1 MSSAIDKKPLLL
13 VMDGHAM
20 IFRAWFSIPE
30 RLSTST
36 GRDTRGAYGF
46 LTTFL
51 KVIRDHSPTHVA
63 LTLDTRAPTFRD
75 ELFPLYKAHR
85 PPVDP
90 EIHEQIPM
98 VKSIMQAFKIPVLEY
113 DGFEADDLVGTLCTR
128 AENEGIDTLIVTGD
142 ADQLQLV
149 SPHVRLLMYSG
160 FGDTRVYD
168 VEAVKERYEGL
179 GPEYVPDMKALE
191 GDPSDNIPGVP
202 GVGKKAAR
210 AVLSNLGRLEQVYE
224 QLDRVPDIKGL
235 RGAKRVRNL
244 LEEHRETAFAGK
256 VLTTIVRDV
265 PVEFD
270 FEDARFWNYNRDEV
284 VEALLELEFRT
295 ITRNVPDPGAPY
307 SQNASAQLAFGD
319 TLADPEPATAAAR
332 EASIDADYR
341 TVTTPEQ
348 LQEMVAELST
358 PTGFA
363 FDTETTGKDPLKSE
377 LVGLSFSNKAGKA
390 WYVPVGH
397 NEGEQIPLPQALAV
411 LRPMFEDENTPKAAH
426 NANYDLMVLEEV
438 GIQVKGV
445 DFDTMVAAALTG
457 RRAIGLKQLALD
469 FFHVEMTP
477 ITDLIG
483 KGRKQITMVETT
495 VEQAADYA
503 AADADMTWR
512 LREHLTPHI
521 ESENQQAVMHEIEMT
536 LLPVIVRMQR
546 NGILID
552 RSVLAEMSEELGGEL
567 VSIENHAR
575 NDVMAGREFNLNS
588 NQQLAAILIDELG
601 APRTRKTKTGYSMD
615 ANALEGML
623 QKEDLDHR
631 AYELV
636 RDVLRFRELSKLK
649 STYVDALPLIINP
662 RTGRVHTSFN
672 QVGSATGRL
681 SSTDP
686 NVQNIPVRTEL
697 GRRVRSAFVADR
709 ANGWTLLAADYS
721 QIELRILAHMSR
733 EPSLLAAF
741 GAGEDIHDATARA
754 MYGTEEVTSEQ
765 RRIAKILNFGVIYG
779 LGAHGVAM
787 QTDLTRTQGQ
797 EFIEL
802 YFGKYPGIKEYVD
815 SMKED
820 ARRKGYAETLSGR
833 RRKLPDI
840 SSRTRFHR
848 AAAERMAVNMPIQGT
863 AADIAKIAM
872 INIDKEMADRRLR
885 SRMCIQVHD
894 ELIFEVAPGELDEMT
909 GLVVDL
915 MPAAMDLA
923 VPLNVEVKSGDAWGH
938 MQ

>member
-1 MSSAIDKKPLLL
+1 
-13 VMDGHAM
+13 MDGHAM
-20 IFRAWFSIPE
+20 VFRAWFSIPE

-46 LTTFL
+46 LNTFL
-51 KVIRDHSPTHVA
+51 KVIRDHTPTHVA

-75 ELFPLYKAHR
+75 ELFPQYKAHR

-90 EIHEQIPM
+90 ELHEQIPM
-98 VKSIMQAFKIPVLEY
+98 VKSIMEAFKIPVLEY
-113 DGFEADDLVGTLCTR
+113 DGFEADDLVGTLSTR
-128 AENEGIDTLIVTGD
+128 AENEGIETLIVTGD

-224 QLDRVPDIKGL
+224 QLDQVPDIKGL

-244 LEEHRETAFAGK
+244 LEEHRQTAFNGK

-265 PVEFD
+265 PVEFE
-270 FEDARFWNYNRDEV
+270 FKNAEFWNYDRDEV
-284 VEALLELEFRT
+284 VKALLDLEFRT
-295 ITRNVPDPGAPY
+295 ITRNVPHPDA
-307 SQNASAQLAFGD
+307 SHAQDESAQLAFGD
-319 TLADPEPATAAAR
+319 AFAETEPTTSQR
-332 EASIDADYR
+332 EAVNTDYS
-341 TVTTPEQ
+341 TVTTPEE

-358 PTGFA
+358 PAGFA
-363 FDTETTGKDPLKSE
+363 FDTETTGTDPMQSE
-377 LVGLSFSNKAGKA
+377 LVGLSFSNSAGKA

-397 NEGEQIPLPQALAV
+397 NEGEQIDVSQALAV
-411 LRPMFEDENTPKAAH
+411 LRPLFEDEAVPKTAH

-438 GIQVKGV
+438 GIQARGV
-445 DFDTMVAAALTG
+445 DFDTMIAAALTG

-469 FFHVEMTP
+469 FFQVEMTP
-477 ITDLIG
+477 ITELIG
-483 KGRKQITMVETT
+483 RGRKQITMAETS
-495 VEQAADYA
+495 VDQAADYA

-512 LREHLTPHI
+512 LQERLAPKI
-521 ESENQQAVMHEIEMT
+521 DSEDQHAVMNEIEMP

-552 RSVLAEMSEELGGEL
+552 RSALAEMSEELGGEL
-567 VSIENHAR
+567 ASIENHAR
-575 NDVMAGREFNLNS
+575 NEVMAGREFNLKS

-601 APRTRKTKTGYSMD
+601 APRTRRTKTGYSMD

-623 QKEDLDHR
+623 QKEDLDPR

-649 STYVDALPLIINP
+649 STYVDALPLMVNP

-709 ANGWTLLAADYS
+709 ENGWSLLAADYS
-721 QIELRILAHMSR
+721 QIELRILAHMSE
-733 EPSLLAAF
+733 EPGLLAAF
-741 GAGEDIHDATARA
+741 RAGEDIHDATARA
-754 MYGTEEVTSEQ
+754 MYGTLEVTSEQ

-787 QTDLTRTQGQ
+787 QTDLTRTQGK
-797 EFIEL
+797 EFIDL
-802 YFGKYPGIKEYVD
+802 YFGKYPGIRDYVD

-820 ARRKGYAETLSGR
+820 ARRKGYAETLAGR
-833 RRKLPDI
+833 RRWLPDL
-840 SSRTRFHR
+840 SSRQRFHR
-848 AAAERMAVNMPIQGT
+848 AAAERVAINMPIQGT

-872 INIDKEMADRRLR
+872 INIDNEMAERRLR
-885 SRMCIQVHD
+885 SRMSIQVHD

-909 GLVVDL
+909 GLAIEF
-915 MPAAMDLA
+915 MPAAMDLS
-923 VPLNVEVKSGDAWGH
+923 VPLNVEVKSGDSWGH
-938 MQ
+938 ME

>member
-1 MSSAIDKKPLLL
+1 
-13 VMDGHAM
+13 MDGHAM
-20 IFRAWFSIPE
+20 VFRAWFSIPE
-30 RLSTST
+30 RLNTST
-36 GRDTRGAYGF
+36 GKDTRGAYGF
-46 LTTFL
+46 LNTFL

-75 ELFPLYKAHR
+75 KMYPEYKAHR
-85 PPVDP
+85 PPTDP
-90 EIHEQIPM
+90 ELHEQIPM
-98 VKSIMQAFKIPVLEY
+98 VKSIMEAFRVPVLEL
-113 DGFEADDLVGTLCTR
+113 DGFEADDLVGTLCAR
-128 AENEGIDTLIVTGD
+128 AESEGIETLIVTGD

-179 GPEYVPDMKALE
+179 GPEYVPDIKALE

-202 GVGKKAAR
+202 GVGKKAAH
-210 AVLSNLGRLEQVYE
+210 AVLSNLGRLEKVYE
-224 QLDRVPDIKGL
+224 QLDLVPDIMGL

-244 LEEHRETAFAGK
+244 LEEHRQTAFDGK

-270 FEDARFWNYNRDEV
+270 FKNAEFWKYDRDEV
-284 VEALLELEFRT
+284 VKSLLDLEFRT
-295 ITRNVPDPGAPY
+295 ITRNVPHPDAP
-307 SQNASAQLAFGD
+307 QGQDGSAQL
-319 TLADPEPATAAAR
+319 TLGAALDSSEAADPTESKAVDT
-332 EASIDADYR
+332 DYR
-341 TVTTPEQ
+341 TVTTTEQ
-348 LQEMVAELST
+348 LNAMVAELSI
-358 PTGFA
+358 PAGFA
-363 FDTETTGKDPLKSE
+363 FDTETTGTDPMTSE
-377 LVGLSFSNKAGKA
+377 LVGLSFSNGAGKA

-397 NEGEQIPLPQALAV
+397 NEGDQIDVSEALAV
-411 LRPMFEDENTPKAAH
+411 LRPLFEDEAVPKSAH

-438 GIQVKGV
+438 GIHARGL
-445 DFDTMVAAALTG
+445 DFDTMIAAALTG

-469 FFHVEMTP
+469 FFQVEMTP

-483 KGRKQITMVETT
+483 TGRKQITMAETAVER
-495 VEQAADYA
+495 ASDYA

-512 LREHLTPHI
+512 LREHLTPKV
-521 ESENQQAVMHEIEMT
+521 EEEQQQAVMNKIEMP

-546 NGILID
+546 NGVLID
-552 RSVLAEMSEELGGEL
+552 RSALAEMSEELGSEL
-567 VSIENHAR
+567 ASIENHAR
-575 NDVMAGREFNLNS
+575 NEVMAGREFNLAS
-588 NQQLAAILIDELG
+588 NRQLADILIGELG
-601 APRTRKTKTGYSMD
+601 APKTRRTKTGYSMD

-623 QKEDLDHR
+623 QKEDLDPR

-649 STYVDALPLIINP
+649 STYVDALPLMVNP

-697 GRRVRSAFVADR
+697 GRRVRSAFVADHE
-709 ANGWTLLAADYS
+709 NGWTLLAADYS
-721 QIELRILAHMSR
+721 QIELRILAHMSE
-733 EPSLLAAF
+733 EPGLLAAF
-741 GAGEDIHDATARA
+741 RAGEDIHDATARA
-754 MYGTEEVTSEQ
+754 MYGELEVTAEQ

-787 QTDLTRTQGQ
+787 QTDLSRAQGR
-797 EFIEL
+797 EFIDL
-802 YFGKYPGIKEYVD
+802 YFGKYPGIRDYVD

-820 ARRKGYAETLSGR
+820 ARSKGYAQTLFGR
-833 RRKLPDI
+833 RRWLPDLN
-840 SSRTRFHR
+840 SRQRFHR
-848 AAAERMAVNMPIQGT
+848 AAAERVAINMPIQGT

-872 INIDKEMADRRLR
+872 INIDQEMADRSLR
-885 SRMCIQVHD
+885 SRMSIQVHD
-894 ELIFEVAPGELDEMT
+894 ELIFEVAPGEMDEMT
-909 GLVVDL
+909 GLVMEQ

-923 VPLNVEVKSGDAWGH
+923 VPLNVEVKSGDSWGH
-938 MQ
+938 ME

>member
-1 MSSAIDKKPLLL
+1 MPQPNNKKPLLL

-20 IFRAWFSIPE
+20 VFRAWFSIPE

-36 GRDTRGAYGF
+36 GKDTRGAYGF
-46 LTTFL
+46 LNTFL
-51 KVIRDHSPTHVA
+51 KVIRDHTPTHVA

-75 ELFPLYKAHR
+75 EMYPQYKAHR
-85 PPVDP
+85 PPTDP
-90 EIHEQIPM
+90 ELHEQIPM
-98 VKSIMQAFKIPVLEY
+98 VKSIMDAFRVPVLEL
-113 DGFEADDLVGTLCTR
+113 DGFEADDLVGTLCSR
-128 AENEGIDTLIVTGD
+128 AENEGIETLIVTGD

-168 VEAVKERYEGL
+168 VDAVKERYEGL
-179 GPEYVPDMKALE
+179 GPEYVPDIKALE

-202 GVGKKAAR
+202 GVGKKAAH

-224 QLDRVPDIKGL
+224 QLEQVPDIKGL

-244 LEEHRETAFAGK
+244 LEEHRQTALDGK

-270 FEDARFWNYNRDEV
+270 FKNAEFWDYDRDEV
-284 VEALLELEFRT
+284 VRALLDLEFRT
-295 ITRNVPDPGAPY
+295 ITRNVPHPEAPRGEDG
-307 SQNASAQLAFGD
+307 SAQLTLGATLDESAPADAPQRTEVD
-319 TLADPEPATAAAR
+319 T
-332 EASIDADYR
+332 DYY
-341 TVTTPEQ
+341 TVTTIEQ
-348 LQEMVAELST
+348 LNAMVAELST
-358 PTGFA
+358 PAGFA
-363 FDTETTGKDPLKSE
+363 FDTETTGTDPMRSE

-397 NEGEQIPLPQALAV
+397 NEGEQIEVSQALAV
-411 LRPMFEDENTPKAAH
+411 LRPLFEDEAVPKSAH

-438 GIQVKGV
+438 GIHAKGL
-445 DFDTMVAAALTG
+445 DFDTMIAAALTG

-469 FFHVEMTP
+469 FFQVEMTP

-483 KGRKQITMVETT
+483 RGRKQITMAETA
-495 VEQAADYA
+495 VEQASDYA
-503 AADADMTWR
+503 AADADITWR
-512 LREHLTPHI
+512 LREHLTPKVD
-521 ESENQQAVMHEIEMT
+521 EERQQAVMNEIEMP

-552 RSVLAEMSEELGGEL
+552 RSALAEMSEELGGEL
-567 VSIENHAR
+567 ASIENHAR
-575 NDVMAGREFNLNS
+575 NEVMAGREFNLAS
-588 NQQLAAILIDELG
+588 NRQLADILIGELG
-601 APRTRKTKTGYSMD
+601 APKTRRTKTGYSMD

-623 QKEDLDHR
+623 QKEDLDPR

-649 STYVDALPLIINP
+649 STYVDALPLMVNP

-697 GRRVRSAFVADR
+697 GRRVRSAFVADHE
-709 ANGWTLLAADYS
+709 NGWTLLAADYS
-721 QIELRILAHMSR
+721 QIELRILAHMSE
-733 EPSLLAAF
+733 EPGLLAAF
-741 GAGEDIHDATARA
+741 RAGEDIHDATARA
-754 MYGTEEVTSEQ
+754 MYGELEVTAEQ

-787 QTDLTRTQGQ
+787 QTDLSRAQGR
-797 EFIEL
+797 EFIDL
-802 YFGKYPGIKEYVD
+802 YFGKYPGIRDYVD

-820 ARRKGYAETLSGR
+820 ARSKGYAQTLSGR
-833 RRKLPDI
+833 RRWLPDLN
-840 SSRTRFHR
+840 SRQRFHR
-848 AAAERMAVNMPIQGT
+848 AAAERVAINMPIQGT

-872 INIDKEMADRRLR
+872 INIDREMAERRLR
-885 SRMCIQVHD
+885 SRMSIQVHD
-894 ELIFEVAPGELDEMT
+894 ELIFEVAPGEMDEVT
-909 GLVVDL
+909 GLVIEL

-923 VPLNVEVKSGDAWGH
+923 VPLNVEVKSGDSWGH
-938 MQ
+938 MD

>member
-1 MSSAIDKKPLLL
+1 
-13 VMDGHAM
+13 MDGHAM

-224 QLDRVPDIKGL
+224 QLDRVPDIDGL

-270 FEDARFWNYNRDEV
+270 FKDAEFWNYNRDEV

-358 PTGFA
+358 AAGFA

-483 KGRKQITMVETT
+483 KGRKQITMAETT

-872 INIDKEMADRRLR
+872 INIDKDMADRRLR

-909 GLVVDL
+909 DLVIDL

-938 MQ
+938 ME

>member
-1 MSSAIDKKPLLL
+1 
-13 VMDGHAM
+13 MDGHAM
-20 IFRAWFSIPE
+20 VFRAWFSIPE

-36 GRDTRGAYGF
+36 GKDTRGAYGF
-46 LTTFL
+46 LNTFL
-51 KVIRDHSPTHVA
+51 KVIRDHTPTHVA

-75 ELFPLYKAHR
+75 EMYPQYKAHR
-85 PPVDP
+85 PPTDP
-90 EIHEQIPM
+90 ELHEQIPM
-98 VKSIMQAFKIPVLEY
+98 VKSIMEAFRVPVLEL
-113 DGFEADDLVGTLCTR
+113 DGFEADDLVGTLCAR
-128 AENEGIDTLIVTGD
+128 AENEGIETLIVTGD

-179 GPEYVPDMKALE
+179 GPEYVPDIKALE

-202 GVGKKAAR
+202 GVGKKAAH

-224 QLDRVPDIKGL
+224 QLEQVPDIKGL

-244 LEEHRETAFAGK
+244 LEEHRQTAFDGK

-270 FEDARFWNYNRDEV
+270 FKNAEFWEYDRDEV
-284 VEALLELEFRT
+284 VKALLDLEFRT
-295 ITRNVPDPGAPY
+295 ITRNVPHPDAP
-307 SQNASAQLAFGD
+307 QGQDGSAQL
-319 TLADPEPATAAAR
+319 TLGALDESETAASPESKAV
-332 EASIDADYR
+332 DTDYR
-341 TVTTPEQ
+341 TVTTIEQ
-348 LQEMVAELST
+348 LNAMVTELST
-358 PTGFA
+358 PAGFS
-363 FDTETTGKDPLKSE
+363 FDTETTGTDPMRSE
-377 LVGLSFSNKAGKA
+377 LVGLSFSNNAGKA

-397 NEGEQIPLPQALAV
+397 NEGEQIEVSQALAV
-411 LRPMFEDENTPKAAH
+411 LRPLFEDEAVSKSAH

-438 GIQVKGV
+438 GINVKGL
-445 DFDTMVAAALTG
+445 DFDTMIAAALTG

-469 FFHVEMTP
+469 FFQVEMTP

-483 KGRKQITMVETT
+483 TGRKQITMAETQI
-495 VEQAADYA
+495 EQAADYA

-512 LREHLTPHI
+512 LREHLTPKVDE
-521 ESENQQAVMHEIEMT
+521 ESQQSVLNEIEMP

-552 RSVLAEMSEELGGEL
+552 RSALAEMSEELGGEL
-567 VSIENHAR
+567 ASIENHAR
-575 NDVMAGREFNLNS
+575 NEVMAGREFNLAS
-588 NQQLAAILIDELG
+588 NRQLADILIGELG
-601 APRTRKTKTGYSMD
+601 APKTRRTKTGYSMD

-623 QKEDLDHR
+623 QKEDLDPR

-649 STYVDALPLIINP
+649 STYVDALPLMVNP

-697 GRRVRSAFVADR
+697 GRRVRSAFVADHE
-709 ANGWTLLAADYS
+709 NGWTLLAADYS
-721 QIELRILAHMSR
+721 QIELRILAHMSE
-733 EPSLLAAF
+733 EPGLLAAF
-741 GAGEDIHDATARA
+741 RAGEDIHDATARA
-754 MYGTEEVTSEQ
+754 MYGELEVTAEQ

-787 QTDLTRTQGQ
+787 QTDLSRAQGR
-797 EFIEL
+797 EFIDL
-802 YFGKYPGIKEYVD
+802 YFGKYPGIRDYVD
-815 SMKED
+815 SMKDD
-820 ARRKGYAETLSGR
+820 ARSKGYAQTLSGR
-833 RRKLPDI
+833 RRWLPDLN
-840 SSRTRFHR
+840 SRQRFHR
-848 AAAERMAVNMPIQGT
+848 AAAERVAINMPIQGT

-872 INIDKEMADRRLR
+872 INIDREMAERKLR
-885 SRMCIQVHD
+885 SRMFIQVHD
-894 ELIFEVAPGELDEMT
+894 ELIFEVAPGEMDEMT
-909 GLVVDL
+909 GLVTEL
-915 MPAAMDLA
+915 MPAAMDLL
-923 VPLNVEVKSGDAWGH
+923 VPLNVEVKSGDSWGH
-938 MQ
+938 ME

>member
-1 MSSAIDKKPLLL
+1 
-13 VMDGHAM
+13 MDGHAM
-20 IFRAWFSIPE
+20 VFRAWFSIPE

-36 GRDTRGAYGF
+36 GKDTRGAYGF
-46 LTTFL
+46 LNTFL
-51 KVIRDHSPTHVA
+51 KVIRDHTPTHVA

-75 ELFPLYKAHR
+75 EMYPQYKAHR
-85 PPVDP
+85 PPTDP
-90 EIHEQIPM
+90 ELHEQIPM
-98 VKSIMQAFKIPVLEY
+98 VKSIMEAFRVPVLEM
-113 DGFEADDLVGTLCTR
+113 DGYEADDIVGTLCAR
-128 AENEGIDTLIVTGD
+128 AENEGIETLIVTGD

-168 VEAVKERYEGL
+168 VDAVKERYEGL
-179 GPEYVPDMKALE
+179 GPEYVPDIKALE

-202 GVGKKAAR
+202 GVGKKAAH

-224 QLDRVPDIKGL
+224 QLEQVLDIKGL

-244 LEEHRETAFAGK
+244 LEEHRQTAFDGK

-265 PVEFD
+265 PVDFD
-270 FEDARFWNYNRDEV
+270 FKNAVFWNYDRDEV
-284 VEALLELEFRT
+284 VRALLDLEFRT
-295 ITRNVPDPGAPY
+295 ITRNVPHPDAP
-307 SQNASAQLAFGD
+307 QGQDGVAQLTFDAAIDESEAHRAQKTAVD
-319 TLADPEPATAAAR
+319 T
-332 EASIDADYR
+332 DYR
-341 TVTTPEQ
+341 TVTTLEQ
-348 LQEMVAELST
+348 LNAMVAELST

-363 FDTETTGKDPLKSE
+363 FDTETTGTDPMRSE
-377 LVGLSFSNKAGKA
+377 LVGLSFSNNTGKA

-397 NEGEQIPLPQALAV
+397 NEGEQIDVSEALAAV
-411 LRPMFEDENTPKAAH
+411 RPLFEDEAVPKSAH

-438 GIQVKGV
+438 GINAKGL
-445 DFDTMVAAALTG
+445 DFDTMIAAALTG

-469 FFHVEMTP
+469 FFQVEMTP

-483 KGRKQITMVETT
+483 TGRKQITMAETQI
-495 VEQAADYA
+495 EQASDYA

-512 LREHLTPHI
+512 LREHLTPKVD
-521 ESENQQAVMHEIEMT
+521 EEQQQAVMNDIEMP

-552 RSVLAEMSEELGGEL
+552 RSALAEMSEELGGEL
-567 VSIENHAR
+567 ASIENHAR
-575 NDVMAGREFNLNS
+575 NEVMAGREFNLAS
-588 NQQLAAILIDELG
+588 NRQLADILIGELG
-601 APRTRKTKTGYSMD
+601 APKTRRTKTGYSMD

-623 QKEDLDHR
+623 QKEDLDPR

-649 STYVDALPLIINP
+649 STYVDALPLMVNP

-697 GRRVRSAFVADR
+697 GRRVRSAFVADYE
-709 ANGWTLLAADYS
+709 NGWTLLAADYS
-721 QIELRILAHMSR
+721 QIELRILAHMSE
-733 EPSLLAAF
+733 EPGLLAAF
-741 GAGEDIHDATARA
+741 RAGEDIHDATARA
-754 MYGTEEVTSEQ
+754 MYGELEVTAEQ

-787 QTDLTRTQGQ
+787 QTDLSRAQGR
-797 EFIEL
+797 EFIDL
-802 YFGKYPGIKEYVD
+802 YFGKYPGIRDYVD

-820 ARRKGYAETLSGR
+820 ARSKGYAQTLSGR
-833 RRKLPDI
+833 RRWLPDLN
-840 SSRTRFHR
+840 SRQRFHR
-848 AAAERMAVNMPIQGT
+848 AAAERVAINMPIQGT

-872 INIDKEMADRRLR
+872 INIDREMAERRLR
-885 SRMCIQVHD
+885 SRMSIQVHD
-894 ELIFEVAPGELDEMT
+894 ELIFEVAPGEMDEMT
-909 GLVVDL
+909 GLVTEL

-923 VPLNVEVKSGDAWGH
+923 VPLNVEVKSGDSWGH
-938 MQ
+938 MD

>member
-1 MSSAIDKKPLLL
+1 
-13 VMDGHAM
+13 MDGHAM

-341 TVTTPEQ
+341 TVTTLEE

-483 KGRKQITMVETT
+483 KGRKQITMAETT

-909 GLVVDL
+909 DLVIDL

-938 MQ
+938 ME

>member
-1 MSSAIDKKPLLL
+1 
-13 VMDGHAM
+13 MDGHAM

-113 DGFEADDLVGTLCTR
+113 DGFEADDLVGTLSTR

-270 FEDARFWNYNRDEV
+270 FKDAEFWNYNRDEV

-319 TLADPEPATAAAR
+319 TLADPEPATADAR

-341 TVTTPEQ
+341 TVTTLEE
-348 LQEMVAELST
+348 LQAMVTELST
-358 PTGFA
+358 AAGFA

-483 KGRKQITMVETT
+483 KGRKQITMAETT

-909 GLVVDL
+909 DLVIDL

-938 MQ
+938 ME

>member
-1 MSSAIDKKPLLL
+1 
-13 VMDGHAM
+13 MDGHAM
-20 IFRAWFSIPE
+20 VFRAWFSIPE

-36 GRDTRGAYGF
+36 GKDTRGAYGF
-46 LTTFL
+46 LNTFL
-51 KVIRDHSPTHVA
+51 KVIRDHTPTHVA

-75 ELFPLYKAHR
+75 EMYPQYKAHR

-90 EIHEQIPM
+90 ELHEQIPM
-98 VKSIMQAFKIPVLEY
+98 VKSIMEAFRVPVLEL
-113 DGFEADDLVGTLCTR
+113 DGFEADDLVGTLCAR
-128 AENEGIDTLIVTGD
+128 AESEGIETLIVTGD

-179 GPEYVPDMKALE
+179 GPEYVPDIKALE

-202 GVGKKAAR
+202 GVGKKAAH
-210 AVLSNLGRLEQVYE
+210 AVLSNLGRLEKVYE
-224 QLDRVPDIKGL
+224 QLEQVPDIKGL

-244 LEEHRETAFAGK
+244 LEEHRQTAFDGK

-270 FEDARFWNYNRDEV
+270 FKNAEFWTYDRDEV
-284 VEALLELEFRT
+284 VKALLDLEFRT
-295 ITRNVPDPGAPY
+295 ITRNVPHPDAP
-307 SQNASAQLAFGD
+307 QGQDGSAQL
-319 TLADPEPATAAAR
+319 TLGAALDSSEAADPTESKAVDT
-332 EASIDADYR
+332 DYR
-341 TVTTPEQ
+341 TVTTTEQ
-348 LQEMVAELST
+348 LNAMVAELST
-358 PTGFA
+358 PDGFS
-363 FDTETTGKDPLKSE
+363 FDTETTGTDPMRSE
-377 LVGLSFSNKAGKA
+377 LVGLSFSNNVGKA

-397 NEGEQIPLPQALAV
+397 NEGEQFDVSEALAV
-411 LRPMFEDENTPKAAH
+411 LRPLFEDEAVPKSAH
-426 NANYDLMVLEEV
+426 NANYDLMVLEEA
-438 GIQVKGV
+438 GINAKGL
-445 DFDTMVAAALTG
+445 DFDTMIAAALTG

-483 KGRKQITMVETT
+483 TGRKQITMAETQI
-495 VEQAADYA
+495 EQAADYA

-512 LREHLTPHI
+512 LREHLASKV
-521 ESENQQAVMHEIEMT
+521 EEEQQRAVLSDIEMP

-552 RSVLAEMSEELGGEL
+552 RSALAEMSEELGGEL
-567 VSIENHAR
+567 ASIENHAR
-575 NDVMAGREFNLNS
+575 NEVMAGREFNLNS
-588 NQQLAAILIDELG
+588 NRQLADILIGELG
-601 APRTRKTKTGYSMD
+601 APKTRRTKTGYSMD

-623 QKEDLDHR
+623 QKEDLDPR

-636 RDVLRFRELSKLK
+636 RAVLRFRELSKLK
-649 STYVDALPLIINP
+649 STYVDALPLMVNP

-697 GRRVRSAFVADR
+697 GRRVRSAFVADHE
-709 ANGWTLLAADYS
+709 NGWTLLAADYS
-721 QIELRILAHMSR
+721 QIELRILAHMSE
-733 EPSLLAAF
+733 EPGLLAAF
-741 GAGEDIHDATARA
+741 RAGEDIHDATARA
-754 MYGTEEVTSEQ
+754 MYGELEVTAEQ

-787 QTDLTRTQGQ
+787 QTDLSRAQGR
-797 EFIEL
+797 EFIDL
-802 YFGKYPGIKEYVD
+802 YFGKYPGIRDYVD

-820 ARRKGYAETLSGR
+820 ARSKGYAQTLFGR
-833 RRKLPDI
+833 RRWLPDLN
-840 SSRTRFHR
+840 SRQRFHR
-848 AAAERMAVNMPIQGT
+848 AAAERVAINMPIQGT

-872 INIDKEMADRRLR
+872 INIDQEMADRSLR
-885 SRMCIQVHD
+885 SRMSIQVHD
-894 ELIFEVAPGELDEMT
+894 ELIFEVAPGEMDEMT
-909 GLVVDL
+909 GLVMEQ

-923 VPLNVEVKSGDAWGH
+923 VPLNVEVKSGDSWGH
-938 MQ
+938 ME